1 METINDLKL
10 ELEQSVNNIIRITT
24 DIRKRS
30 LNECETDRQ
39 AEIDKL
45 NLEVARLSRE
55 NVEYRH
61 QIDDL
66 QTSVDIMNT
75 ELSEYWEIKS
85 AFNLYGELVEA
96 YETMLNTPSNQPEFD
111 IVSDEIEYDRAKFRA
126 TLIKNTIEQ
135 TLSDIKM
142 WRR

>member
-1 METINDLKL
+1 MDPINDLKL

-30 LNECETDRQ
+30 LTEYEMDRQ
-39 AEIDKL
+39 AEIDRL
-45 NLEVARLSRE
+45 TLEVARLSRE
-55 NVEYRH
+55 NTDYLY
-61 QIDDL
+61 QINAL

-96 YETMLNTPSNQPEFD
+96 YETMLSTPSNQPEFD

-126 TLIKNTIEQ
+126 ALIKKAIEQ